1 MAMTRQ
7 SKMVC
12 AGLGFLVLSAVLIS
26 GCSTLAPNTD
36 ASPDGQD
43 KRDRGPSPLY
53 YDFGDVLVP
62 SELKLL
68 NESTFVFRTP
78 GMSAGVLSFRG
89 RVEISSL
96 IAFFENNMI
105 KDNWKPVS
113 SFKSKR
119 TFMLYRKENRWCVI
133 SIAEGDFSTSAE
145 IWVAPTMGETEGG
158 LLK

>member
-1 MAMTRQ
+1 MMMTRRG
-7 SKMVC
+7 KMVF
-12 AGLGFLVLSAVLIS
+12 AGLGFFVFFAVLIS
-26 GCSTLAPNTD
+26 GCTTLAPNTD
-36 ASPDGQD
+36 ASPTGQD
-43 KRDRGPSPLY
+43 KKDQGPSPVY

-62 SELKLL
+62 SEMKLL

-78 GMSAGVLSFRG
+78 GMAAGVLSFKG
-89 RVEISSL
+89 RVEINSL

-119 TFMLYRKENRWCVI
+119 TFMLYQKENRWCVI
-133 SIAEGDFSTSAE
+133 SIAEGDFSTNAE